1 MTRARIDVIRRK
13 RDATQRFLKRDVS
26 DLLANGL
33 DINAFGRVNCCV
45 WFLFTDG
52 FVFWQFMFHKP
63 GKWF

>member
-45 WFLFTDG
+45 WFLFYRRVC
-52 FVFWQFMFHKP
+52 FLAIYVS
-63 GKWF
+63 